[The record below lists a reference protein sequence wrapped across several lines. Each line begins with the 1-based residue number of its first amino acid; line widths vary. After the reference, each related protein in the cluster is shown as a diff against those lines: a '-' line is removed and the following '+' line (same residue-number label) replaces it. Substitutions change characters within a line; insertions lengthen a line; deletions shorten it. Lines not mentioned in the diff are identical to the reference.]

1 MPEKDWIFANWIGF
15 LCVLILEGKVR
26 EDEIDREN
34 TCCMT
39 DEQILQL
46 CNKAVQVS
54 VIYIC
59 VVWLN
64 LDLDQVHLMQ
74 NCQNVCSK
82 PDLIKLINKLV
93 FALSKVT
100 KL

>member
-1 MPEKDWIFANWIGF
+1 
-15 LCVLILEGKVR
+15 VLILEGKVR
-26 EDEIDREN
+26 EDEIDREH

-59 VVWLN
+59 VV
-64 LDLDQVHLMQ
+64 
-74 NCQNVCSK
+74 
-82 PDLIKLINKLV
+82 
-93 FALSKVT
+93 
-100 KL
+100 